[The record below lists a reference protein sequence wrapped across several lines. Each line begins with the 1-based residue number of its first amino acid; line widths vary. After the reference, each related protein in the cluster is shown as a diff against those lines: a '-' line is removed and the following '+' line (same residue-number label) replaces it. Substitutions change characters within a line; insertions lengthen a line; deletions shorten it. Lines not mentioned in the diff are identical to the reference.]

1 MIARD
6 ARVAAEVAD
15 ARAVEADAAGLGG
28 GAGTAEADA
37 FRREAA
43 AARELEQSAVAD
55 LFRFWALCLD
65 TAFHSHDDASRAAA
79 RDGEPGPAW
88 ADTRVAELFP
98 VVRDVVN
105 PYDGARYAARPSHQR
120 WLDESATAA
129 EARRSVHD
137 AR

>member
-1 MIARD
+1 MYASGRTSGVVLD
-6 ARVAAEVAD
+6 S
-15 ARAVEADAAGLGG
+15 
-28 GAGTAEADA
+28 GAGTANA

-65 TAFHSHDDASRAAA
+65 TAFHSHDDASGAAA

-98 VVRDVVN
+98 VVRDAVN
-105 PYDGARYAARPSHQR
+105 PYDGARYVARAPHQR
-120 WLDESATAA
+120 WLDASPTAA
-129 EARRSVHD
+129 EARRSVTA